1 MFQVFTV
8 NHNKNMAGGRDAMHV
23 TSQAPP
29 AIVGGRGRMT

>member
-8 NHNKNMAGGRDAMHV
+8 NHNKNMAGGRDARHV

-29 AIVGGRGRMT
+29 AIVEGRGNMT